1 MANFVVGVLSRRFV
15 RPWVP
20 CVLAATV
27 LLSLAPPSF
36 RAVEPLPAAI
46 SDEAFWK
53 MIVDMSEPDGSF
65 QFENFL
71 SNELGYQYVIPRLLQ
86 GTKPGGA
93 YLGVAPEQNFTY
105 IAALKPRIAL
115 IIDIRRQNMIEL
127 MMYKALF
134 EMSETRADFVSNL
147 FARKRPEGLT
157 EKSTADD
164 LFTAFSKVRPDPE
177 FQTRNLHTMQDLLLK
192 THKFGLR
199 PTDVTGRFSLEYEYE
214 IFVDSGPSIDYS
226 TGGPGAGVNNPTYAD
241 LMVIDDGAGQFRSY
255 LASEENYRFV
265 RDMEKKNL
273 IIPLVG
279 DFAGPKTLRA
289 VGQYLRDHDTT
300 VTAFYLSNVEQYLF
314 NDFKADDFYQNVAM
328 LPLDSGSTFIRSFSG
343 GGFGGG
349 NFGGGPFR
357 FLQTLSSMKELLEE
371 FKAGRVRQYGDVRS
385 LSQ

>member
-1 MANFVVGVLSRRFV
+1 MPKIKKLLQRPPVKQFALFCIFV
-15 RPWVP
+15 
-20 CVLAATV
+20 AA
-27 LLSLAPPSF
+27 LAPLIHGG
-36 RAVEPLPAAI
+36 EPLPSAI

-71 SNELGYQYVIPRLLQ
+71 SNELGYQYVIPRLVK
-86 GTKPGGA
+86 GTKPGGV

-105 IAALKPRIAL
+105 IAALKPKIAL

-127 MMYKALF
+127 MMYKMLF
-134 EMSETRADFVSNL
+134 EMSETRADFVSSL
-147 FARKRPEGLT
+147 FARKRPEGLDQS
-157 EKSTADD
+157 STADE

-177 FQTRNLHTMQDLLLK
+177 LQKRNLQTMQDLLVK

-199 PTDVTGRFSLEYEYE
+199 STDLAGPFSLEYEYG

-241 LMVIDDGAGQFRSY
+241 LMMIDDGDGQHRSF
-255 LASEENYRFV
+255 LATEENYRFV
-265 RDMEKKNL
+265 RDMQKKNL
-273 IIPLVG
+273 IVPLVG
-279 DFAGPKTLRA
+279 DFAGPKTIRA
-289 VGQYLRDHDTT
+289 VGKYLKDHDAT

-314 NDFKADDFYQNVAM
+314 NDFKASDFYDNVAT
-328 LPLDSGSTFIRSFSG
+328 LPLDSSSTFIRSFSG

-357 FLQTLSSMKELLEE
+357 FLQALSPMNELLAE

>member
-1 MANFVVGVLSRRFV
+1 MATFSAASKRRFV
-15 RPWVP
+15 KQLVP
-20 CVLAATV
+20 CAVVTIALIS
-27 LLSLAPPSF
+27 LLTPSF
-36 RAVEPLPAAI
+36 RSADPLPSAI
-46 SDEAFWK
+46 SDDIFWR

-86 GTKPGGA
+86 AAKPGGV

-105 IAALKPRIAL
+105 IAALKPKIAL
-115 IIDIRRQNMIEL
+115 IIDVRRQNMIEL

-147 FARKRPEGLT
+147 FARKRPEGLS
-157 EKSTADD
+157 EKSTAGE
-164 LFTAFSKVRPDPE
+164 LFDAFSKVRPDPE
-177 FQTRNLHTMQDLLLK
+177 LAARTLQAMQDLLVK
-192 THKFGLR
+192 THKFELR
-199 PTDVTGRFSLEYEYE
+199 PADMTGRFSLEYEYE

-241 LMVIDDGAGQFRSY
+241 LMVIDDGAGQYRSY
-255 LASEENYRFV
+255 LATEENYRFV
-265 RDMEKKNL
+265 RDMQKKNL
-273 IIPLVG
+273 VIPLVG
-279 DFAGPKTLRA
+279 DFAGPKTIRA
-289 VGQYLRDHDTT
+289 IGQYLKDHDAT

-314 NDFKADDFYQNVAM
+314 NDFRADEFYNNVAT
-328 LPLDSGSTFIRSFSG
+328 LPVDSSSTFIRSFSG

-357 FLQTLSSMKELLEE
+357 FLQTLSSMKGLLEE
-371 FKAGRVRQYGDVRS
+371 FKAGRVRQYGDVRG